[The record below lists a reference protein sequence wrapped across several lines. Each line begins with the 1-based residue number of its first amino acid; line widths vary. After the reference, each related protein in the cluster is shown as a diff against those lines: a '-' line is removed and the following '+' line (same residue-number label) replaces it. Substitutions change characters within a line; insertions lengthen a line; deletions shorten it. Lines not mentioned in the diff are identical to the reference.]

1 MEKISDASLNE
12 QVEQVARLLVER
24 GSMLVTAES
33 CTGGWVAKSCTDL
46 AGSSA
51 WFDRG
56 FVTYSNAAKQQQ
68 LGVFADTLEKNG
80 AVSLPVVEEMA
91 FGALKYSQADY
102 SIAIT
107 GIAGPG
113 GGSDKKPVGTVWI
126 GWGVRDGGVHSVCFQ
141 FDGDRDSIR
150 RQAVFEALSGL
161 LKIAAED

>member
-1 MEKISDASLNE
+1 MNKISDASLH
-12 QVEQVARLLVER
+12 QLVEQVAELLIQQGR
-24 GSMLVTAES
+24 MLVTAES

-46 AGSSA
+46 AGSSG

-56 FVTYSNAAKQQQ
+56 FVTYSNESKQQQ
-68 LGVFADTLEKNG
+68 LGVDADTLHKNG

-91 FGALKYSQADY
+91 FGALKFSQADY

-126 GWGVRDGGVHSVCFQ
+126 GWGICDGGVHSVCFQ
-141 FDGDRDSIR
+141 FEGDRDSIR

-161 LKIAAED
+161 LKIAQED